1 MDADVITQFYRL
13 GALHNGD
20 NDRLLVVLICPLG
33 FIDRRTAVQLI
44 RDKITDWLRI
54 IADDRKILAQVDTLN
69 DIVHNERL
77 RQKSAERTKSRLCI
91 KHKNTKL

>member
-33 FIDRRTAVQLI
+33 FIDRCTAVQLI

-54 IADDRKILAQVDTLN
+54 IADDRKICLLYTSDAADEL
-69 DIVHNERL
+69 
-77 RQKSAERTKSRLCI
+77 
-91 KHKNTKL
+91 